1 MDLRERLALLSE
13 AATFDDAVSGE
24 VGSDVAAAGAEP
36 SYEQAGDGRGFFA
49 PQADATPHRNVLPCV
64 SHHTTPDGQR
74 RAVLKILQTSACE
87 NNCNYCAFRAGRD
100 TRRTHVTPDEMARS
114 FDLMY
119 RAGLV
124 EGIFLSSG
132 IIGTNKTMD
141 EMLATAELA
150 RNKHG
155 FTGYIHL
162 KILPNAEAAHV
173 ERAVQLADRVS
184 VNLEGPTQER
194 LTTLAPKKRM
204 DELMTPLREAAHIRR
219 KLIESGVLPRRSE
232 RDRQPVDPRAKP
244 KWGNARLGLSTQF
257 VVGPAGESDRE
268 LLTVVN
274 SLYRDLGL
282 SRAYYSAFTPV
293 KRTPLETVTPTD
305 PAREHRL
312 YQADWLLR
320 FYGFSAAELPFD
332 ANDHLR
338 TDVDPKAAWARIHP
352 EHFPIEVNL
361 APLNMLLRIPG
372 IGPQSARAIIEARRI
387 APLREIGD
395 LKRLGARGEQAA
407 PYVLLGG
414 KRPPYQ
420 PPLPA
425 PVGRPL

>member
-1 MDLRERLALLSE
+1 
-13 AATFDDAVSGE
+13 
-24 VGSDVAAAGAEP
+24 
-36 SYEQAGDGRGFFA
+36 
-49 PQADATPHRNVLPCV
+49 
-64 SHHTTPDGQR
+64 
-74 RAVLKILQTSACE
+74 
-87 NNCNYCAFRAGRD
+87 
-100 TRRTHVTPDEMARS
+100 MARS

-132 IIGTNKTMD
+132 IVGTNRTMD

-150 RNKHG
+150 RNKYG
-155 FTGYIHL
+155 FVGYIHL
-162 KILPNAEAAHV
+162 KALPNAEAAHV

-184 VNLEGPTQER
+184 VNLEGPTPER

-204 DELMTPLREAAHIRR
+204 EELMTPLREAARIRR
-219 KLIESGVLPRRSE
+219 KLIESGVLPRRAE
-232 RDRQPVDPRAKP
+232 RDRQPADPRARP
-244 KWGNARLGLSTQF
+244 QWGNARLGLSTQF

-268 LLTVVN
+268 LLTTVN

-293 KRTPLETVTPTD
+293 KRTPLETAAPTD
-305 PAREHRL
+305 PLREHRL

-320 FYGFSAAELPFD
+320 FYGFSASELPFD
-332 ANDHLR
+332 GDDQLR
-338 TDVDPKAAWARIHP
+338 TDIDPKAAWARLHP
-352 EHFPIEVNL
+352 ELFPIEVNQ
-361 APLNMLLRIPG
+361 APLNVLLRIPG
-372 IGPQSARAIIEARRI
+372 IGPQSARAIVEARRT
-387 APLREIGD
+387 APLREVGD

-420 PPLPA
+420 LPLPA
-425 PVGRPL
+425 PVGRPVAA